1 MFVPKPLKI
10 LMEQSFESGTLPLEW
25 RSAVVKPIYKKGD
38 KFVADNYRP
47 VSLTSHVVKIAESI
61 VYDALIEFM
70 INCNIIP
77 TEQHGFVPGRSVT
90 TNLLCSLEDWTKTLD
105 SGESTDVLYLDFS
118 KAFDR
123 VPLRHLL
130 LKLNHFGVRGN
141 LLRWIE
147 AFLSNRL
154 FSVKVG
160 DVFSMQRR
168 VLSGVPQGSVLGPL
182 LFVIYTSDIKYS
194 LKSPFVMYAD
204 DLKIYNKSCNFTVL
218 QNDLDVVANWSCTW
232 LLPINSAKCVVLYT
246 NSSRNPK
253 HDYHVNGTQ
262 LFKVDSYRNLGVMV
276 SSSVL
281 WSEHIA
287 EVVKKANRIIF
298 LISRTFRAITISML

>member
-1 MFVPKPLKI
+1 
-10 LMEQSFESGTLPLEW
+10 MEQSFEPGTLPLEW
-25 RSAVVKPIYKKGD
+25 RSAMVKPIYKKGD

-130 LKLNHFGVRGN
+130 LKLNHFDVRGN
-141 LLRWIE
+141 QW
-147 AFLSNRL
+147 RL
-154 FSVKVG
+154 VG
-160 DVFSMQRR
+160 Q
-168 VLSGVPQGSVLGPL
+168 
-182 LFVIYTSDIKYS
+182 
-194 LKSPFVMYAD
+194 
-204 DLKIYNKSCNFTVL
+204 NFG
-218 QNDLDVVANWSCTW
+218 
-232 LLPINSAKCVVLYT
+232 SAKY
-246 NSSRNPK
+246 
-253 HDYHVNGTQ
+253 
-262 LFKVDSYRNLGVMV
+262 FKSTPWCY
-276 SSSVL
+276 
-281 WSEHIA
+281 
-287 EVVKKANRIIF
+287 IF
-298 LISRTFRAITISML
+298 S